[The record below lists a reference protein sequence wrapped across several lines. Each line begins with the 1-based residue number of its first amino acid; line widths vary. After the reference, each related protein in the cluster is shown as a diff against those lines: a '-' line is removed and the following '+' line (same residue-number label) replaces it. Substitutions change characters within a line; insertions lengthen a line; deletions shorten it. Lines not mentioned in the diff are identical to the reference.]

1 MGTQGDEKG
10 DEKSDE
16 KSDEKGDGKSDEL
29 IAQWEPGLRAFF
41 VMHQLFIN
49 ITQPLSDEKNYDRSE
64 SRNDRAKLI
73 MNGHCDRRIYERYFK
88 PWKMIYFQDVNS

>member
-29 IAQWEPGLRAFF
+29 IAQWEPGLKFHIVKRFF
-41 VMHQLFIN
+41 
-49 ITQPLSDEKNYDRSE
+49 KNQSTVTPP
-64 SRNDRAKLI
+64 SI
-73 MNGHCDRRIYERYFK
+73 
-88 PWKMIYFQDVNS
+88 